1 VVKKALYHRDTEP
14 QRRSKRKQT
23 KRKNIMEK
31 RIYNFSAGPAILP
44 EEVLLEA
51 QKELFTLPGVGM
63 SILEISHRSKTFDA
77 ILADAKAGIKQ
88 LLNIPDNYEIL
99 FLQGG
104 ASLQFSMV
112 PLNLMHPKNKA
123 DYISTGSWSK
133 KAIKEAKRVG
143 TVNVA
148 ATTEEGE
155 GENKFFKR
163 IPKQS
168 ELKLDPDAAYVHF
181 TSNNTIYGTQWMS
194 EPEVGNVPLVC
205 DASSD
210 ILHKP
215 IDVSK
220 YGMIYA
226 GAQKNIGPSGVVLV
240 IIRKDLLERSQDSLH
255 TMLNYKIQAENDSMY
270 NTPNTFGIYIIKL
283 ITKHLLNLGGLSKMY
298 EINKAKAKLLYDAI
312 DNSNGFY
319 KGHAEKDSRSL
330 MNITFNLATPELE
343 KKLIDEATKA
353 GFSGLK
359 GHRSVGGLR
368 ASIYNA
374 FPTKG
379 VEDLV
384 SFMSDFQKR
393 NS

>member
-1 VVKKALYHRDTEP
+1 
-14 QRRSKRKQT
+14 
-23 KRKNIMEK
+23 MEN
-31 RIYNFSAGPAILP
+31 RIYNFSAGPAVLP

-51 QKELFTLPGVGM
+51 QKDLFALPGVGM
-63 SILEISHRSKTFDA
+63 SILEISHRSKTYDA
-77 ILADAKAGIKQ
+77 IHQEAKEGLKK
-88 LLNIPDNYEIL
+88 LLNIPDDYAIL

-112 PLNLMHPKNKA
+112 PLNLMPPKNKA
-123 DYISTGSWSK
+123 DYILTGSWSK
-133 KAIKEAKRVG
+133 KAMKEAKRVG

-155 GENKFFKR
+155 GDKKYFKR

-181 TSNNTIYGTQWMS
+181 TSNNTIFGTEWS
-194 EPEVGNVPLVC
+194 AEPEVGNVPLVC

-210 ILHKP
+210 ILSKP
-215 IDVSK
+215 IDIKK
-220 YGMIYA
+220 YGLIYA
-226 GAQKNIGPSGVVLV
+226 GAQKNMGPSGVTLV

-255 TMLNYKIQAENDSMY
+255 TMLNYKIHAENDSLY

-283 ITKHLLNLGGLSKMY
+283 VTKWLLGLGGLEEMY
-298 EINKAKAKLLYDAI
+298 KINKKKAQLLYDCI
-312 DNSNGFY
+312 DQSGGFY

-330 MNITFNLATPELE
+330 MNVTFNLATEELE

-374 FPTKG
+374 FPIKG
-379 VEDLV
+379 VEALV
-384 SFMSDFQKR
+384 DFMKDFQRR
-393 NS
+393 NG

>member
-1 VVKKALYHRDTEP
+1 
-14 QRRSKRKQT
+14 
-23 KRKNIMEK
+23 MEK

-51 QKELFTLPGVGM
+51 QKELFALPGVGM

-77 ILADAKAGIKQ
+77 ILADAKAGIKN
-88 LLNIPDNYEIL
+88 LLNVPDNYDIL

-112 PLNLMHPKNKA
+112 PLNLMPPKNKA

-133 KAIKEAKRVG
+133 KAIKEAKRIG
-143 TVNVA
+143 TVNIA

-168 ELKLDPDAAYVHF
+168 ELKLDPDASYVHF
-181 TSNNTIYGTQWMS
+181 TSNNTIYGTQWMT

-210 ILHKP
+210 ILHKQ

-220 YGMIYA
+220 YALIYA

-240 IIRKDLLERSQDSLH
+240 IIRKDMLERSQDSLH

-283 ITKHLLNLGGLSKMY
+283 VTKYLLSNGGLDKMY
-298 EINKAKAKLLYDAI
+298 EINKHKAKLLYDAI

-319 KGHAEKDSRSL
+319 RGHAAKDSRSL
-330 MNITFNLATPELE
+330 MNVTFNLATEDLE

-353 GFSGLK
+353 GFIGLK

-379 VEDLV
+379 VEALV
-384 SFMSDFQKR
+384 AFMNDFQKR
-393 NS
+393 NG

>member
-1 VVKKALYHRDTEP
+1 
-14 QRRSKRKQT
+14 
-23 KRKNIMEK
+23 MEK

-51 QKELFTLPGVGM
+51 QKELFALPGVGM
-63 SILEISHRSKTFDA
+63 SVLEISHRSKTYDA
-77 ILADAKAGIKQ
+77 IHTEAKEGLKK
-88 LLNIPDNYEIL
+88 LLEIPDDYSIM

-112 PLNLMHPKNKA
+112 PLNLMPPKNKA
-123 DYISTGSWSK
+123 DYILTGSWSK

-143 TVNVA
+143 TASIA
-148 ATTEEGE
+148 ATTEESE
-155 GENKFFKR
+155 SDKKFFKR
-163 IPKQS
+163 IPMQN
-168 ELKLDPDAAYVHF
+168 ELKLDPDAAYVHY
-181 TSNNTIYGTQWMS
+181 TSNNTIFGTQWHN

-210 ILHKP
+210 ILHKK
-215 IDVSK
+215 IDVKK

-226 GAQKNIGPSGVVLV
+226 GAQKNIGPSGVTLV
-240 IIRKDLLERSQDSLH
+240 ILRKDLIERSQDSLH
-255 TMLNYKIQAENDSMY
+255 TMLSYKTHVENDSLY
-270 NTPNTFGIYIIKL
+270 NTPNTFGVYIIML
-283 ITKHLLNLGGLSKMY
+283 ITRYLLKLGGLNKMY
-298 EINKAKAKLLYDAI
+298 EINTNKADMLYKCI
-312 DNSNGFY
+312 DESEGYY
-319 KGHAEKDSRSL
+319 KGHAENGSRSL
-330 MNITFNLATPELE
+330 MNITFNLATPEME

-353 GFSGLK
+353 GFNGLK

-384 SFMSDFQKR
+384 SFMKDFQKK
-393 NS
+393 NG

>member
-1 VVKKALYHRDTEP
+1 
-14 QRRSKRKQT
+14 
-23 KRKNIMEK
+23 MEK

-51 QKELFTLPGVGM
+51 QKELFALPGVGM
-63 SILEISHRSKTFDA
+63 SILEISHRSKTFDS
-77 ILADAKAGIKQ
+77 ILADAKSGIKK
-88 LLNIPDNYEIL
+88 LLDIPDNYEIL

-104 ASLQFSMV
+104 ASLQFSMI
-112 PLNLMHPKNKA
+112 PLNLMPPKNKA

-143 TVNVA
+143 AVNVA

-155 GENKFFKR
+155 GDSKYFKR

-181 TSNNTIYGTQWMS
+181 TSNNTIYGTQFHT
-194 EPEVGNVPLVC
+194 EPEVGNVPLIC

-210 ILHKP
+210 ILHKK
-215 IDVSK
+215 IDVKK
-220 YGMIYA
+220 YALIYA

-240 IIRKDLLERSQDSLH
+240 IIRKDMLERCQDSLH

-283 ITKHLLNLGGLSKMY
+283 VTKYLLELGGLDKMY

-312 DNSNGFY
+312 DSSGGFY

-374 FPTKG
+374 FPIKG
-379 VEDLV
+379 VEALV
-384 SFMSDFQKR
+384 GFMNDFQKR
-393 NS
+393 NG

>member
-1 VVKKALYHRDTEP
+1 
-14 QRRSKRKQT
+14 
-23 KRKNIMEK
+23 MEK

-51 QKELFTLPGVGM
+51 QKELFALPGVGM

-77 ILADAKAGIKQ
+77 IHAEAKEGIKK
-88 LLNIPDNYEIL
+88 LLNVPDDYSIL

-112 PLNLMHPKNKA
+112 PLNLMPPKNKA

-155 GENKFFKR
+155 GDNKFFKR

-168 ELKLDPDAAYVHF
+168 ELKLDPEAAYVHF

-220 YGMIYA
+220 YGLIYA

-240 IIRKDLLERSQDSLH
+240 IIRKDLLERSQDNLH
-255 TMLNYKIQAENDSMY
+255 TMLNYKIQAENDSLY

-283 ITKHLLNLGGLSKMY
+283 VTKHLLSLGGLEKMY
-298 EINKAKAKLLYDAI
+298 EINKAKSKLLYDAI
-312 DNSNGFY
+312 DNSGGYY
-319 KGHAEKDSRSL
+319 KGHAANDSRSL

-384 SFMSDFQKR
+384 TFMNDFQKR

>member
-1 VVKKALYHRDTEP
+1 
-14 QRRSKRKQT
+14 
-23 KRKNIMEK
+23 MEN
-31 RIYNFSAGPAILP
+31 RIYNFSAGPAVLP

-51 QKELFTLPGVGM
+51 QKDLFALPGVGM
-63 SILEISHRSKTFDA
+63 SILEISHRSKTYDA
-77 ILADAKAGIKQ
+77 IHQEAKDGLKQ
-88 LLNIPDNYEIL
+88 LLNIPDDYAVL

-112 PLNLMHPKNKA
+112 PLNLMPPKNKA
-123 DYISTGSWSK
+123 DYILTGSWSK
-133 KAIKEAKRVG
+133 KAMKEAKRVG
-143 TVNVA
+143 TVNIA

-155 GENKFFKR
+155 GEKKYFKR

-181 TSNNTIYGTQWMS
+181 TSNNTIFGTEWLT

-210 ILHKP
+210 ILSRPLDIK
-215 IDVSK
+215 K
-220 YGMIYA
+220 YGLIYA
-226 GAQKNIGPSGVVLV
+226 GAQKNMGPSGVTLV

-255 TMLNYKIQAENDSMY
+255 TMLNYKIHAENNSIY

-283 ITKHLLNLGGLSKMY
+283 VTKWLLALGGLEEMY
-298 EINKAKAKLLYDAI
+298 KINKKKAQLLYDCI
-312 DNSNGFY
+312 DQSGGFY

-330 MNITFNLATPELE
+330 MNVTFNLATEELE

-374 FPTKG
+374 FPIKG
-379 VEDLV
+379 VEALV
-384 SFMSDFQKR
+384 DFMKDFQKR
-393 NS
+393 NG